1 MTDSNPIRNRVLAVD
16 DEPAIISEYCRC
28 LAEQF
33 NMSPEMAELEKSLFD
48 ATCDDG
54 WSRAFEVEVRSQ
66 GNTGVDA
73 VREAMQADDPF
84 AVIFLDIAMPPGI
97 DGIDAAKQIRE
108 LDPDVNIVIVS
119 GTASAEPENLV
130 VQIPPADR
138 LFFFK
143 KPFHSVECRQL
154 TNALCSKWHAEREL
168 KQSNELL
175 EQRVMKRTAE
185 LHKLAYIDPITQLP
199 NRNRILAELKDL
211 ISEEKDDGLLIAVA
225 LLDIERFSFIN
236 ETSGYEAGTDLL
248 RAVGEKLTKVLR
260 SVSSES
266 NVVGRVG
273 ADEFACL
280 ITDVSDEHDLHDRIA
295 KIESVCDEPFEIS
308 GRHIHIDVSIGVA
321 CHPLHGDTAKIVYRC
336 AEAAL
341 HRSRKN
347 VEKRSTFYAREMQL
361 RAQQR
366 HELESEFRTAI
377 DKSKLDVHYQPQL
390 CLRTGDIVGVEALAR
405 WTRENGTSVPPDVFV
420 PLSEELGMSDDLFQA
435 VLAKVC
441 ATKKSWKG
449 HKLHD
454 IPVSINMSVHQ
465 LRNPDLLDIV
475 DTAIDDYGLNTDMI
489 KFELTETSL
498 LDNLSV
504 AHRVLAELAEHGL
517 AIQIDDFGTGYSS
530 LSYLAELPV
539 QSLKIDQS
547 FVARVGESSSHS
559 RVVQAVIALG
569 KALDLQLIAEGIE
582 TENQLVILR
591 NNGCDVGQGF
601 LISLP
606 LTANG
611 LLQWTELIT
620 ETTFENRYPLIAAA
634 SPAIV

>member
-1 MTDSNPIRNRVLAVD
+1 MLVVD
-16 DEPAIISEYCRC
+16 DESAIISEYCRC

-48 ATCDDG
+48 ATSDEG
-54 WSRAFEVEVRSQ
+54 WSRAFEVEARSQ
-66 GNTGVDA
+66 GDAGVDA

-84 AVIFLDIAMPPGI
+84 AVIYLDITMPPGI
-97 DGIDAAKQIRE
+97 DGITAAKQIRE
-108 LDPDVNIVIVS
+108 LDPEVNIVIVS
-119 GTASAEPENLV
+119 GTASTEPENLV
-130 VQIPPADR
+130 AQIPPADR

-168 KQSNELL
+168 KRSNELL
-175 EQRVMKRTAE
+175 EQRVMKRTAD
-185 LHKLAYIDPITQLP
+185 LHKLAYIDPVTQLP
-199 NRNRILAELKDL
+199 NRNRILAELKEL
-211 ISEEKDDGLLIAVA
+211 IPEKNDSELLTAVA

-248 RAVGEKLTKVLR
+248 RAVGEKLAKVMG
-260 SVSSES
+260 SDSTDS
-266 NVVGRVG
+266 NRVGRIG

-280 ITDVSDEHDLHDRIA
+280 ITDISDEDELRDRITR
-295 KIESVCDEPFEIS
+295 IETVCDEPFEIN
-308 GRHIHIDVSIGVA
+308 GREIHIDVSIGVA
-321 CHPLHGDTAKIVYRC
+321 CHPLHGDTAKTVFRC

-347 VEKRSTFYAREMQL
+347 VEKRSTFYAPEMHMK
-361 RAQQR
+361 AQHR
-366 HELESEFRTAI
+366 HALESEFRTAI
-377 DKSKLDVHYQPQL
+377 DESKLDIHYQPQL

-405 WTRENGTSVPPDVFV
+405 WTREDGTSVPPDGFV

-441 ATKKSWKG
+441 GTKKSWKG

-454 IPVSINMSVHQ
+454 IPVSINMSAHQ
-465 LRNPDLLDIV
+465 LRNQDLLDIV
-475 DTAIDDYGLNTDMI
+475 GTAIDDYGLSTDMI
-489 KFELTETSL
+489 KFELTETTL
-498 LDNLSV
+498 LDDLSV
-504 AHRVLAELAEHGL
+504 AHRMLAELAEHGL

-547 FVARVGESSSHS
+547 FVARVGERSSHS

-582 TENQLVILR
+582 SEEQLVVLR

-601 LISLP
+601 LIAEP
-606 LTANG
+606 MPANA
-611 LLQWTELIT
+611 LLQWVELIS

-634 SPAIV
+634 SPAIA